1 MADATATIR
10 ALWPDTVMLGKTISE
25 RLPKAVIEIV
35 MTLVRA
41 HPEVFSINGINEE
54 ILPAAGVLQPPAGWE
69 GRRRGGGEGGGRREG
84 KERGGGKGREG
95 REERR

>member
-10 ALWPDTVMLGKTISE
+10 ALWGDTLMLGKTTSE
-25 RLPKAVIEIV
+25 RLPKAVIEFV

-54 ILPAAGVLQPPAGWE
+54 ILPAAGVLHLPARVAEEEERRRGGEE
-69 GRRRGGGEGGGRREG
+69 GRRGGGEE
-84 KERGGGKGREG
+84 ERG
-95 REERR
+95 EEVRR